1 MKTMTPSL
9 RATLW
14 LTLSTL
20 LLCAVLYPLVLLGI
34 GQTLFRDRAQGSLVK
49 DSDGKV
55 IGSRLIAQ
63 PFTGDEYF
71 WPRPSAASYN
81 GASSG
86 ASNWGGSNYL
96 LRNRVAR
103 QLGPIV
109 RYAEG
114 AEKFGGKPGELA
126 GPDVEKWFRANRY
139 GVKEGIVAQWLE
151 LHGGLA
157 EAWVKDAGDA
167 LKAQTGKDKPGEAF
181 VAQWQKDLPAS
192 YSRWRQVNPDKDSPE
207 PAELAKPFF
216 EGFLEDNAGFWPVLE
231 DDKVDEKTLK
241 KIGRTREGAEIQSVF
256 FDMWRQDHPE
266 VPLEEVPADMVMAS
280 GSGLDPHITLD
291 NALYQIRHR
300 LADAWTGKMLGGRKI
315 PADEVRRKEIRA
327 RVHEEVVKLLNDQ
340 ASAPLGGLVGVPLV
354 NVLEVNLALRER
366 MRELGEK
373 IK

>member
-1 MKTMTPSL
+1 MTSSM

-20 LLCAVLYPLVLLGI
+20 LLCAVLYPLLLLGI
-34 GQTLFRDRAQGSLVK
+34 GQALFRNKAQGSLVM
-49 DSDGKV
+49 DEDGKV
-55 IGSRLIAQ
+55 IGSRLLAQ
-63 PFTGDEYF
+63 PFTADETF

-109 RYAEG
+109 RYGEG
-114 AEKFGGKPGELA
+114 AEKFGGKPGELV
-126 GPDVEKWFRANRY
+126 GPDIEKWFRVNRY
-139 GVKEGIVAQWLE
+139 GGKEGIVAQWFE

-157 EAWVKDAGDA
+157 EAWVKDVGDA
-167 LKAQTGKDKPGEAF
+167 LKGQTEKDKPGEAF
-181 VAQWQKDLPAS
+181 VAQWQKDQPAS
-192 YSRWRQVNPDKDSPE
+192 YRRWRQANPDQDSPE
-207 PAELAKPFF
+207 PADLAKPFF
-216 EGFLEDNAGFWPVLE
+216 EGFLKDNVGFWPVLE
-231 DDKVDEKTLK
+231 DEKVGEKTIK

-256 FDMWRQDHPE
+256 FDLWRQDHAE
-266 VPLEEVPADMVMAS
+266 VPLEEVAADMVMAS

-291 NALYQIRHR
+291 NARYQLKYRV
-300 LADAWTGKMLGGRKI
+300 AGAWTDKLIKDRKI
-315 PADEVRRKEIRA
+315 QADETRKKEIRD
-327 RVHEEVVKLLNDQ
+327 RVHKDIVQFLNDH

-354 NVLEVNLALRER
+354 NVLEVNLALRDR

-373 IK
+373 IR